1 MVMTKDMQGP
11 VNYQSQEFFSGRN
24 YLPPR
29 ICPGDISADI
39 DVSYHRATF
48 TKTAEAE
55 GYDVGRTVMSEVAP
69 VQF

>member
-1 MVMTKDMQGP
+1 MVMTKDMQSP
-11 VNYQSQEFFSGRN
+11 VDYQSQEFFSGRN
-24 YLPPR
+24 SLPPR
-29 ICPGDISADI
+29 IFPGDLSADI

>member
-1 MVMTKDMQGP
+1 MTKDMQSP
-11 VNYQSQEFFSGRN
+11 VNYQSQELFSGRN

-29 ICPGDISADI
+29 IFPGDISADI
-39 DVSYHRATF
+39 DVSYHGATF

-55 GYDVGRTVMSEVAP
+55 RYDVGRTAMSQVAP

>member
-1 MVMTKDMQGP
+1 MVMTKDMQSP
-11 VNYQSQEFFSGRN
+11 VNYQSQELFSGRN

-29 ICPGDISADI
+29 IFPGDISADI
-39 DVSYHRATF
+39 DVSYHGATF

-55 GYDVGRTVMSEVAP
+55 RYDVGRTVMSQVAP